1 MENQAHQDLPSG
13 KLNSSKVSSSNG
25 SMNCLP
31 LLAYFSQIEPLTQL
45 EREAVEER
53 THWRRIKRR
62 QFILTEGDVCKHI
75 TFVVEGCMKMYMVD
89 ENAKEHNLAFAIENG
104 WIGDIG
110 SFHSEV
116 PSKLYVEAIEPSI
129 ILQMDKVSLYEL
141 YELHPKFN
149 RIFRIMKEKYIVDAN
164 LRILHNISSTA
175 EERYLSFQERYP
187 DLFNRVSNIQIASY
201 LGITPEFLSTIRKKL
216 ASS

>member
-1 MENQAHQDLPSG
+1 MENQINASG
-13 KLNSSKVSSSNG
+13 APMNS
-25 SMNCLP
+25 LP
-31 LLAYFSQIEPLTQL
+31 LLAFLSQIEPLNQ
-45 EREAVEER
+45 EESAAVEEPIHLR
-53 THWRRIKRR
+53 KIKRR
-62 QFILTEGDVCKHI
+62 QFILTKGDVCKHI
-75 TFVVEGCMKMYMVD
+75 TFVVEGCLKMYMVD